1 MGIKI
6 LPDSREARSDLP
18 PFNPGPGAEPPYL
31 AGRESQERTVRHALE
46 RLVRGRGRGGFLIL
60 VGPRGN
66 GKTVMLGWG
75 RRKAEELGI
84 DTLNLTA
91 AGIGTE
97 QKLVAQLAPS
107 KWWDRIRRL
116 SVALITVA
124 TDSGAEPTIAHALHS
139 RLKRG
144 PLVLL
149 IDEAHVLNVA
159 VGRVLLPEAQKLVSE
174 GLPLLL
180 ALAGTPGLPSR
191 LSAMESSFW
200 ERSRFLVFDRL
211 DNESAADAIR
221 IPLEEAGVAITPDA
235 LAWTVDQSHGY
246 PYFLQLLGERLWN
259 HALNDRGS
267 IALKNARLIQTGF
280 EIERNRFYGRRY
292 GELERHGL
300 VPAAVALAKAYGN
313 EESLPR
319 HRIVEVL
326 RNLVGPSGAGP
337 ASKDVVKALEQLNA
351 LGYIWTAESGVHDRW
366 VKGIPS
372 LMEFVAANA
381 AD

>member
-18 PFNPGPGAEPPYL
+18 PFNPGPGTEPPYL

-46 RLVRGRGRGGFLIL
+46 RLVRGPEQGGFLIL
-60 VGPRGN
+60 IGPRGN

-75 RRKAEELGI
+75 RRKAKELGI

-144 PLVLL
+144 PLVML

-159 VGRVLLPEAQKLVSE
+159 VGRELLPEAQKLVNE

-180 ALAGTPGLPSR
+180 VLAGTPGLPSR

-200 ERSRFLVFDRL
+200 ERSRVLVFDRL

-221 IPLEEAGVAITPDA
+221 IPLEEAGMAITPDA

-259 HALNDRGS
+259 HALNERGS
-267 IALKNARLIQTGF
+267 IALENARLIQTGF
-280 EIERNRFYGRRY
+280 EIERNRFYERRY

-300 VPAAVALAKAYGN
+300 VPAAVALAEAYRN
-313 EESLPR
+313 EESLSR
-319 HRIVEVL
+319 HRIVEAL
-326 RNLVGPSGAGP
+326 RNVVGSTGADP
-337 ASKDVVKALEQLNA
+337 PFKDVAKVLERLNA
-351 LGYIWTAESGVHDRW
+351 LGYIWTGGSSLKHRW

-372 LMEFVAANA
+372 LMEFVVAHA